1 MTMTPTTRSEQSGAR
16 PPAALPGG
24 GSGRLAAADRLAAAA
39 PAPAA
44 NRRHRLGFWLVAYAF
59 TVTMAFSAVPTPL
72 YVLYQARDGFG
83 PFTLTVIFAVYA
95 AGVALSLLLAGHV
108 SDWLGR
114 RSVLVPAI
122 LVNVLAGVIFLT
134 WPTVP
139 GLLVAR
145 FVSGISIGMLTATA
159 TAHLTELHL
168 AARPGASRSRADV
181 VATAA
186 NLGGIGLGPLVSGLL
201 AQYAPDPLHL
211 PFYVV
216 EGLMLVGVLVMAL
229 VPETVRRSGPRP
241 AYRPQR
247 VSVPPAARPAFLAAS
262 GAGAVVFAM
271 FGLFTSLA
279 PSFLAGSLHDASH
292 ALAGL
297 AAFLAFGASAVSQ
310 ILLARS
316 PLRRQFRLGFA
327 VLALG
332 IVAVTTA
339 IWATSLPLLLI
350 GGALAGAGAGGV
362 FKGSVSTVI
371 NLAPAETRGEAL
383 AGLFLASYLGLAIP
397 VVGLGIATQYLP
409 SRVALLIFSGALLA
423 GLATV
428 ARRLLRPSAG

>member
-1 MTMTPTTRSEQSGAR
+1 
-16 PPAALPGG
+16 
-24 GSGRLAAADRLAAAA
+24 
-39 PAPAA
+39 
-44 NRRHRLGFWLVAYAF
+44 
-59 TVTMAFSAVPTPL
+59 
-72 YVLYQARDGFG
+72 
-83 PFTLTVIFAVYA
+83 
-95 AGVALSLLLAGHV
+95 
-108 SDWLGR
+108 
-114 RSVLVPAI
+114 
-122 LVNVLAGVIFLT
+122 
-134 WPTVP
+134 
-139 GLLVAR
+139 
-145 FVSGISIGMLTATA
+145 
-159 TAHLTELHL
+159 
-168 AARPGASRSRADV
+168 
-181 VATAA
+181 
-186 NLGGIGLGPLVSGLL
+186 
-201 AQYAPDPLHL
+201 
-211 PFYVV
+211 
-216 EGLMLVGVLVMAL
+216 
-229 VPETVRRSGPRP
+229 
-241 AYRPQR
+241 